1 MKRIFSYFFLLLATA
16 NFAACSSSEDSGS
29 ASVAPTLSETEVNVA
44 CDATF
49 YSLTV
54 SSRTVWTATVET
66 GGDWLKLVSGKG
78 TGGASEKLSFEMT
91 KNTTK
96 QPRMA
101 TVKVA
106 SGTASTLLKVTQ
118 AGTTV
123 EIMDQSQ
130 VKDFDKYYK
139 PKEFNFDMLR
149 SDAKWS
155 WFRSKQSEHFF
166 VFW

>member
-1 MKRIFSYFFLLLATA
+1 MDRLKMKRIFSYFFLLLATA

-29 ASVAPTLSETEVNVA
+29 ASVAPTLSETEVNVE

-106 SGTASTLLKVTQ
+106 SGSASTSLKVTQ
-118 AGTTV
+118 A
-123 EIMDQSQ
+123 E
-130 VKDFDKYYK
+130 K
-139 PKEFNFDMLR
+139 P
-149 SDAKWS
+149 
-155 WFRSKQSEHFF
+155 
-166 VFW
+166 